1 MVKPGDV
8 IWVSRDKT
16 PAATAKSQKKTSK
29 NLTEAPKNAQDA
41 VLRPHEAVIALRLQ
55 QYPDVQGAMV
65 SIEPQSGD
73 VVAMVG
79 GYSFGSSGSQFNRVT
94 QAQRQPGS
102 SFKPIVYSAALDNG
116 FTPPPPCC
124 STPPIILIDKWTKK
138 AWRPGN
144 DDGKFNGP
152 MPLIPAPSPAS
163 RNLCTVRV
171 AQQMGVEH
179 IIARAKALRLT
190 PEFPATLSI
199 SLGAVA
205 VSSAQSGA
213 GLHRLRQRRQGQLA
227 ALHHQHSG
235 PLGQHH
241 L

>member
-1 MVKPGDV
+1 M
-8 IWVSRDKT
+8 
-16 PAATAKSQKKTSK
+16 
-29 NLTEAPKNAQDA
+29 
-41 VLRPHEAVIALRLQ
+41 RPSLPCDSSSIL
-55 QYPDVQGAMV
+55 DVQGAMV

-102 SFKPIVYSAALDNG
+102 SVEPIVYSAALDDG
-116 FTPPPPCC
+116 FTPA
-124 STPPIILIDKWTKK
+124 SMLLDAPIILIDKWTKK

-152 MPLIPAPSPAS
+152 MPLFRALARS

-179 IIARAKALRLT
+179 IIARAKALRLRARV
-190 PEFPATLSI
+190 PGHPVHQP
-199 SLGAVA
+199 GRRGRV
-205 VSSAQSGA
+205 SAQSGA
-213 GLHRLRQRRQGQLA
+213 GLHRLRRRRQGQLA